1 MDRVKAGRQGLCALM
16 FCWYAQAHGEAA
28 ASLPAPE
35 RQGLGDAW
43 WTGPV
48 LAASASTLPH
58 GHYLIEPYFYDAI
71 TTGRF
76 DQSGTLHSTPRAD
89 SFGSQTYLLYGVTDT
104 FSAGLIPRFGY
115 TRASEG
121 LNSSGIG
128 MGDLTVQGQYRLRQF
143 REGSWL
149 PTLSVL
155 LAETFPTGKY
165 DRLGSRTRDGLG
177 SGARSTAVSVYS
189 QTYFWLPN
197 QRILRTRLDVTESW
211 SESATVRDVSVY
223 GTPSGF
229 RGQARPGNTFVVD
242 GAVEYSMTRNWV
254 LALDIAY
261 EHDAA
266 TGVSGTVIAGQGGGG
281 PGTATPLQLRSN
293 PSETLF
299 AAPAVEY
306 NWSARVGVIVGA
318 RLVPAGRNT
327 TATVTPVAAIN
338 VVY

>member
-1 MDRVKAGRQGLCALM
+1 L
-16 FCWYAQAHGEAA
+16 
-28 ASLPAPE
+28 
-35 RQGLGDAW
+35 
-43 WTGPV
+43 
-48 LAASASTLPH
+48 
-58 GHYLIEPYFYDAI
+58 
-71 TTGRF
+71 
-76 DQSGTLHSTPRAD
+76 
-89 SFGSQTYLLYGVTDT
+89 
-104 FSAGLIPRFGY
+104 
-115 TRASEG
+115 
-121 LNSSGIG
+121 
-128 MGDLTVQGQYRLRQF
+128 
-143 REGSWL
+143 
-149 PTLSVL
+149 
-155 LAETFPTGKY
+155 
-165 DRLGSRTRDGLG
+165 
-177 SGARSTAVSVYS
+177 
-189 QTYFWLPN
+189 
-197 QRILRTRLDVTESW
+197 
-211 SESATVRDVSVY
+211 
-223 GTPSGF
+223 
-229 RGQARPGNTFVVD
+229 VVD